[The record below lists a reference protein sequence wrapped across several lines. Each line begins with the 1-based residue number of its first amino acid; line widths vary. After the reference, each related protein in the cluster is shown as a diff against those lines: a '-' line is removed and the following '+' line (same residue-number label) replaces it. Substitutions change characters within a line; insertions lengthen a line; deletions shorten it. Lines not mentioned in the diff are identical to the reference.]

1 MRDAFPGRYRPSK
14 EDFDRLWE
22 EGIFVLDANVL
33 LNLYRYSDDTTE
45 QMIAVLR
52 GLKDRLWLP
61 HQVASEFLDRRLG
74 VIHNKRRSY
83 ETLREYLDGARA
95 EAEQRLEGLHRDPI
109 TEAEDVL
116 ERVRDSLIELTDRLK
131 EREAD
136 LPKETNSPE
145 DDPVWRSVDE
155 LYAGKV
161 GSPYPDD
168 EKRKIFDEGRKRYE
182 ARVPPGYKDEDKSG
196 REDNGSAAEERAYG
210 DLLVWLQILDEAEK
224 REEPV
229 VFVTDDRKEDWWWI
243 SHGKTVGPR
252 PELVEEM
259 RDRAGVAFHMY
270 RPDRFMAEA
279 SGRGVSAEAVSEEA
293 IGEAQEL
300 LPLEEA
306 SSEEAIQP
314 TPIEESA
321 VPASATGASYPSAE
335 RFPSPGVFPASDLT
349 APLGSAAAWQAREAL
364 TNPVAQEAL
373 RSLSNPV
380 AQEALRNLSNPVAQ
394 DALRNL
400 SSPIA
405 QDALRK
411 LSSPIAQEALRNL
424 SRPDVQDL
432 LRRSGPF
439 GPRG

>member
-22 EGIFVLDANVL
+22 EGILVLDANVL
-33 LNLYRYSDDTTE
+33 LNLYRYSGDTRE

-61 HQVASEFLDRRLG
+61 HQVAREFLDRRLG

-83 ETLREYLDGARA
+83 EALREYLDNARA

-116 ERVRDSLIELTDRLK
+116 ERVRDSLRELTDRLK
-131 EREAD
+131 EREED
-136 LPKETNSPE
+136 LPKETNSPQN
-145 DDPVWRSVDE
+145 DPVWRVVDE

-161 GSPYPDD
+161 GSPYPD
-168 EKRKIFDEGRKRYE
+168 EKKKEIFEKGRKRYG
-182 ARVPPGYKDEDKSG
+182 ARVPPGYKDEDKG
-196 REDNGSAAEERAYG
+196 RHEDDRGTGEERAYG
-210 DLLVWLQILDEAEK
+210 DLLVWMQILDEAEK
-224 REEPV
+224 RKEPV

-243 SHGKTVGPR
+243 SHGKTIGPR

-279 SGRGVSAEAVSEEA
+279 SERGVSAEAVSEEA

-300 LPLEEA
+300 LPLEEEA
-306 SSEEAIQP
+306 PAEEATQSAP
-314 TPIEESA
+314 VRDSA
-321 VPASATGASYPSAE
+321 VPASAASVPYPGSG
-335 RFPSPGVFPASDLT
+335 RFPSPGAFPAPGLEP
-349 APLGSAAAWQAREAL
+349 PLDSAVAREAL
-364 TNPVAQEAL
+364 SSPVTQEAL
-373 RSLSNPV
+373 RSLSSPIAQEALRNLSSPV
-380 AQEALRNLSNPVAQ
+380 AQEALRN
-394 DALRNL
+394 
-400 SSPIA
+400 
-405 QDALRK
+405 

-424 SRPDVQDL
+424 SRPDVQEF

-439 GPRG
+439 RPGG